1 MHVLAP
7 PLPGGS
13 FRGSPEMRVSRPAI
27 RSRPFMVSGSKGSV
41 ERETMNDAGQY
52 AEDFISR
59 YEKNIQARQELGHA
73 KT

>member
-1 MHVLAP
+1 
-7 PLPGGS
+7 
-13 FRGSPEMRVSRPAI
+13 
-27 RSRPFMVSGSKGSV
+27 MVSGSKGSV
-41 ERETMNDAGQY
+41 EREIMNDAGQY